1 MKKWNRF
8 SIGLVALYLVLTF
21 LIFLSACAGT
31 NVNQGASTIQNPESP
46 PLQTPFA
53 KEAYRLL
60 ATEVEIYNAA
70 LLSFKDLHAAGIV
83 SVSDFEKGKGL
94 AREFYQQY
102 IRAVDLVLAYEK
114 GTVNQGEAK
123 SAVDLALS
131 ANKILQEYLKP
142 KIIKKP

>member
-1 MKKWNRF
+1 MNKWNRF
-8 SIGLVALYLVLTF
+8 SIGLVALYLALSF

-31 NVNQGASTIQNPESP
+31 NVNQGAMTIQKSESP

-53 KEAYRLL
+53 KESYRVL
-60 ATEVEIYNAA
+60 AVEVEIYNAA
-70 LLSFKDLHAAGIV
+70 WLSFKDLHAAGIV

-102 IRAVDLVLAYEK
+102 TRAVDLVLAYEK

-142 KIIKKP
+142 KIPKKM

>member
-8 SIGLVALYLVLTF
+8 SIGLVAMYLVLTL
-21 LIFLSACAGT
+21 LIFLSACAGA
-31 NVNQGASTIQNPESP
+31 NVNQGAMTIQKPESP

-53 KEAYRLL
+53 KEAYKLL

-70 LLSFKDLHAAGIV
+70 WLSFKDLHETGIV
-83 SVSDFEKGKGL
+83 SDADFDEGKGL
-94 AREFYQQY
+94 ARKFYKQY
-102 IRAVDLVLAYEK
+102 VRAVDLVLAYEK
-114 GTVNQGEAK
+114 GTVTQGEAK

-142 KIIKKP
+142 KIPKKM